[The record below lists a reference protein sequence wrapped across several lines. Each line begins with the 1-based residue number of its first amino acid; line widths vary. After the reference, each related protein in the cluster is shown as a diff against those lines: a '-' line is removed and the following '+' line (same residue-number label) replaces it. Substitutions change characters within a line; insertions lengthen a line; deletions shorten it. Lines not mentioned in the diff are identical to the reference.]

1 MSDKFT
7 NEIMTTIRT
16 IKEYKDKYGNTVEID

>member
-16 IKEYKDKYGNTVEID
+16 IKEYKDKYGNTVGD